1 MTMLYRTQVTHIGE
15 YAADALNDNMM
26 ILFNDNA
33 PADVADYCFIHP
45 AAELT
50 GEIKAGGQFVLGAS
64 RYPITAVGD
73 VVNQTRAELGHITIR
88 FDGGKVAEY
97 PGTVHVEGI
106 CPDELVLGTEMR
118 FELNN

>member
-15 YAADALNDNMM
+15 YAADALDDNMM

-45 AAELT
+45 AADLT
-50 GEIKAGGQFVLGAS
+50 GEIKTGGQFVLGAS

-73 VVNQTRAELGHITIR
+73 VVNQKLAELGHITIR
-88 FDGGKVAEY
+88 FDGGAEAEY
-97 PGTVHVEGI
+97 PGTVHVAGK
-106 CPDELVLGTEMR
+106 CPEALVLGTELI
-118 FELNN
+118 FQTE

>member
-15 YAADALNDNMM
+15 YAADALDDNMM

-45 AAELT
+45 
-50 GEIKAGGQFVLGAS
+50 

-73 VVNQTRAELGHITIR
+73 VVNQNLAELGHITIR
-88 FDGGKVAEY
+88 FDGGAEAEY
-97 PGTVHVEGI
+97 PGTVHVAGK
-106 CPDELVLGTEMR
+106 CPEALVLGTELI
-118 FELNN
+118 FQTE

>member
-1 MTMLYRTQVTHIGE
+1 
-15 YAADALNDNMM
+15 MM

-45 AAELT
+45 AADLT

-73 VVNQTRAELGHITIR
+73 VVNQNLAELGHITIR
-88 FDGGKVAEY
+88 FDGGAEAEY
-97 PGTVHVEGI
+97 PGTVHVAGQ
-106 CPDELVLGTEMR
+106 CPEALVLGTELI
-118 FELNN
+118 FQTE